1 MKINHRVRAVTDW
14 VLVGL
19 LGLSFLAAGIPKIA
33 PGPGM
38 VRRFEAWGYT
48 AEFATVIGVVE
59 SRGGLLVLH
68 PKTRRLGASIIAIDM
83 AGAIYTHFSTGIG
96 SPTMAIVYFGLAIGI
111 AAMAGRPGGPS

>member
-1 MKINHRVRAVTDW
+1 
-14 VLVGL
+14 
-19 LGLSFLAAGIPKIA
+19 
-33 PGPGM
+33 
-38 VRRFEAWGYT
+38 
-48 AEFATVIGVVE
+48 
-59 SRGGLLVLH
+59 LH